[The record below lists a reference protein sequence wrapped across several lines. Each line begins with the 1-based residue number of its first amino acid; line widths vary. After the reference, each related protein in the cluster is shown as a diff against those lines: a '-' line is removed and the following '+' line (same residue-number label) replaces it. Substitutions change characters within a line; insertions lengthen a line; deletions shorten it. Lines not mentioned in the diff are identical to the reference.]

1 MPGFLIGGENSLGA
15 QSIGWKAV
23 VISAIP
29 VSSLVGAMFF
39 LSQRIP
45 D

>member
-1 MPGFLIGGENSLGA
+1 MPGFFIGGENSLGA

-23 VISAIP
+23 VVSAGI
-29 VSSLVGAMFF
+29 SSLVGAMIFF
-39 LSQRIP
+39 SQEIP